1 MRTAR
6 RLVKDEAGMT
16 MALAIMMIVLL
27 GVMGA
32 GLLTFASSDVNTV
45 VEENRGQRA
54 FQVADAGIEAAKVQL
69 ASGVDW
75 AKYDY
80 PDSASPPDN
89 IQWAKTRGGLTLN
102 GLYGDATP
110 DSVNVKIKYRTA
122 TADFQVVSEGTYG
135 VAKRKIE

>member
-54 FQVADAGIEAAKVQL
+54 FELADAGIGAAKRQL
-69 ASGVDW
+69 ASSVDRT
-75 AKYDY
+75 AYDD
-80 PDSASPPDN
+80 PNDPPVDD
-89 IQWAKTRGGLTLN
+89 IQWSLAQGGLTL
-102 GLYGDATP
+102 
-110 DSVNVKIKYRTA
+110 
-122 TADFQVVSEGTYG
+122 
-135 VAKRKIE
+135 